1 MSWGFLDSGGQLLLL
16 SLSLVLF
23 WLFSKTPVSAGFADL
38 WGLAAVVLLVTG
50 ALFGWS
56 DGYLEAWAEN
66 AWAAGGFW
74 LGYLLTIAFASYLVA
89 IGLRLLGKLHRL
101 IDPRDD

>member
-1 MSWGFLDSGGQLLLL
+1 MSWGDLDSGGWLLLL
-16 SLSLVLF
+16 TLSLGFLGYF
-23 WLFSKTPVSAGFADL
+23 PKMPVSAGFADL
-38 WGLAAVVLLVTG
+38 WGGAAVVIFVTG

-66 AWAAGGFW
+66 AWVAGGFW
-74 LGYLLTIAFASYLVA
+74 LGYLLSIAFASYLVA